1 MIGKTIAHYQ
11 IVEKLGEGGMGG
23 VYKARDAHLDRFVA
37 LKMLP
42 PNKVADPERR
52 RRFFQEA
59 KAASALN
66 HPNIITIH
74 DITEAEG
81 VDCIVMEHIDGKTLD
96 TLIGHKG
103 LTLRDTLRYAVQ
115 IADALDKAHGAGIIH
130 RDLKPSNVMVT
141 GKGLVKVL
149 DFGLAKLTEP
159 ALRDESSA
167 TETVHIG
174 ETPRTDEGMIL
185 GTVAYMSP
193 EQAEGKKI
201 DSRSDIFSLGSMLY
215 VMITGQRAFRG
226 ETRVSILS
234 AILRDDP
241 RPVSQVVPAVP
252 RELERILTR
261 CLRKDPERRFQHM
274 DDVRIALDE
283 LREESESGAFSPA
296 AAPVGRKR
304 NRLIPAIA
312 GLLALLVAGTGAAWW
327 FSRNSSRTHGDAP
340 ALRRLTSDPGLT
352 TEPSLSPDGKLVSYA
367 SDRATGN
374 DLDIWVQ

>member
-96 TLIGHKG
+96 TRIGHKG

-115 IADALDKAHGAGIIH
+115 SADALDKAHGAGIIH

-141 GKGLVKVL
+141 GKGLV
-149 DFGLAKLTEP
+149 
-159 ALRDESSA
+159 
-167 TETVHIG
+167 
-174 ETPRTDEGMIL
+174 
-185 GTVAYMSP
+185 
-193 EQAEGKKI
+193 
-201 DSRSDIFSLGSMLY
+201 
-215 VMITGQRAFRG
+215 
-226 ETRVSILS
+226 
-234 AILRDDP
+234 
-241 RPVSQVVPAVP
+241 
-252 RELERILTR
+252 
-261 CLRKDPERRFQHM
+261 
-274 DDVRIALDE
+274 
-283 LREESESGAFSPA
+283 
-296 AAPVGRKR
+296 
-304 NRLIPAIA
+304 
-312 GLLALLVAGTGAAWW
+312 
-327 FSRNSSRTHGDAP
+327 
-340 ALRRLTSDPGLT
+340 
-352 TEPSLSPDGKLVSYA
+352 
-367 SDRATGN
+367 
-374 DLDIWVQ
+374 